1 MRVVFTFSTGHE
13 FWPPILLMTD
23 SDESGCVN
31 MSRCGNIV
39 PGGGKMCVDCLDEAR
54 TRQREF
60 FIEKRDAT
68 QHDYGEWLE
77 ENNLT

>member
-1 MRVVFTFSTGHE
+1 
-13 FWPPILLMTD
+13 
-23 SDESGCVN
+23 